1 MIKKI
6 IISIVIIVV
15 IAAAAIFFYRYQ
27 IFQYSAE
34 TIIRKVLPDYV
45 RVDKINFDLR
55 NRRVILTGF
64 KILNPVGYSARYLLE
79 IEDIRCR
86 YKMKGANILDGIEI
100 LSPELTHL
108 TLNIER
114 LRDSRLNLTD
124 MQKRLERPQQK
135 TVQTKPAEADGRAAP
150 SRIVG
155 DKTLPDIL
163 KLPERFS
170 LKDGK
175 VIFIDR
181 LPSAKP
187 YILTLENVD
196 ANLGLRL
203 NSSYTALLNLAST
216 GQGNVNGN
224 RDEVVK
230 WVISFDPTTPNL
242 TMSNRFEVYNVD
254 ILPFEPYYDRHSPF
268 VFKEGRFS
276 GLLIF
281 DFDNGSIGSSNEI
294 HLSNYRFYIKQGYE
308 NASFWDTTV
317 PDLVKYFTSPYGE
330 IVFDFKIKGV
340 MSNPRFYLGPISKQ
354 AITAMAIDKISS
366 AIQRVSGQGQASGAQ
381 KTDIEKAK
389 DYIDMLKGLINKK

>member
-1 MIKKI
+1 MLKKLLVSILI
-6 IISIVIIVV
+6 ILAVAI
-15 IAAAAIFFYRYQ
+15 AAIFYYRYQ

-45 RVDKINFDLR
+45 RIDKINFDLK
-55 NRRVILTGF
+55 NNRVILTDF
-64 KILNPVGYSARYLLE
+64 KIMNPVGYSARYLLE
-79 IEDIRCR
+79 VGDIRCK
-86 YKMKGANILDGIEI
+86 YKMKSANILDGIEI
-100 LSPELTHL
+100 LSPELMRL

-114 LRDSRLNLTD
+114 LRDNRLNLTD
-124 MQKRLERPQQK
+124 MQKYLESSQQK
-135 TVQTKPAEADGRAAP
+135 TVKTKPAEAGGQASSSKIA
-150 SRIVG
+150 G

-187 YILTLENVD
+187 HMLTFENVD
-196 ANLGLRL
+196 AELALKL
-203 NSSYTALLNLAST
+203 NSSYTSILYLAST

-230 WVISFDPTTPNL
+230 WTISFNPATPKL
-242 TMSNRFEVYNVD
+242 TMSNRFDVYNVD
-254 ILPFEPYYDRHSPF
+254 IVPFEPYYDRQSPF

-281 DFDNGSIGSSNEI
+281 DFDNGNIGSSNEV
-294 HLSNYRFYIKQGYE
+294 HLSKYRFYIKRGYE
-308 NASFWDTTV
+308 NAAFWDTTV

-330 IVFDFKIKGV
+330 IVFDFKIKGD
-340 MSNPRFYLGPISKQ
+340 MANPRFYLGPISRQ
-354 AITAMAIDKISS
+354 AITNMAIDKISS
-366 AIQRVSGQGQASGAQ
+366 AIQQASEPSQPGAPR
-381 KTDIEKAK
+381 TDIEKAK
-389 DYIDMLKGLINKK
+389 DYIDMIKGIINKK